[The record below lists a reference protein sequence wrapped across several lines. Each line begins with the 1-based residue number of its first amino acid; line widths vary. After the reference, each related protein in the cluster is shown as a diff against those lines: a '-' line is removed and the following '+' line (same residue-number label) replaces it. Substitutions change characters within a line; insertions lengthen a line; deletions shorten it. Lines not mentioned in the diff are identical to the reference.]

1 MGAQREGLCP
11 ILQVE
16 PAETGDSDC
25 LVSKAIWGRG
35 ARLAAHALEAS
46 CF

>member
-1 MGAQREGLCP
+1 MGAQGEDLYP
-11 ILQVE
+11 ILQME
-16 PAETGDSDC
+16 PAETGDTDC
-25 LVSKAIWGRG
+25 LVSKAIWGQG